1 MCFCRSLSVGTK
13 TGYRLFSVTAV
24 DKLDCIHEG
33 GIKELFTNT
42 HLTIIHIHGWPSLPE
57 TVVRFTL
64 FRLVCSC
71 MQAADGAL
79 SSLFVCIKSDI
90 RSRFQPRKPKHE
102 AKHTPSKEK
111 LLFSLSWNVPASRA
125 YNETS
130 HCFSKL
136 IQLENPLPVFP
147 VESPDVYIVER
158 LFSSSL
164 VVVVSLSMPRRM
176 NVYHFKKGTEICN
189 YSYSNNILS
198 VRLNRQ
204 VRAGHLSISKSV
216 VPAYS
221 YLLFLFCP
229 CEAISGVFGGVCLH
243 P

>member
-33 GIKELFTNT
+33 GNKEPFTNM
-42 HLTIIHIHGWPSLPE
+42 HLTSLHNSLVTFPSCGCGQIHFLQTSVFMHADSRQCSQFSICLHQKWHSESVWAKKSLTWSKMHTIKGEAPVFTFMTCAGVLNLHWNII
-57 TVVRFTL
+57 
-64 FRLVCSC
+64 
-71 MQAADGAL
+71 
-79 SSLFVCIKSDI
+79 
-90 RSRFQPRKPKHE
+90 
-102 AKHTPSKEK
+102 
-111 LLFSLSWNVPASRA
+111 
-125 YNETS
+125 
-130 HCFSKL
+130 HCFSKP
-136 IQLENPLPVFP
+136 IQMENPLPVSL

-204 VRAGHLSISKSV
+204 VRTGNSSISEPVAS
-216 VPAYS
+216 AYRH
-221 YLLFLFCP
+221 LLGFSFL
-229 CEAISGVFGGVCLH
+229 SLWSD
-243 P
+243 

>member
-1 MCFCRSLSVGTK
+1 MT
-13 TGYRLFSVTAV
+13 
-24 DKLDCIHEG
+24 
-33 GIKELFTNT
+33 
-42 HLTIIHIHGWPSLPE
+42 
-57 TVVRFTL
+57 
-64 FRLVCSC
+64 
-71 MQAADGAL
+71 
-79 SSLFVCIKSDI
+79 
-90 RSRFQPRKPKHE
+90 
-102 AKHTPSKEK
+102 
-111 LLFSLSWNVPASRA
+111 
-125 YNETS
+125 
-130 HCFSKL
+130 
-136 IQLENPLPVFP
+136 P

-204 VRAGHLSISKSV
+204 VRTGRSCTREAV
-216 VPAYS
+216 APAYS

-229 CEAISGVFGGVCLH
+229 CKAISGVFGGVCLH

>member
-1 MCFCRSLSVGTK
+1 M
-13 TGYRLFSVTAV
+13 
-24 DKLDCIHEG
+24 E
-33 GIKELFTNT
+33 NT
-42 HLTIIHIHGWPSLPE
+42 
-57 TVVRFTL
+57 
-64 FRLVCSC
+64 
-71 MQAADGAL
+71 
-79 SSLFVCIKSDI
+79 
-90 RSRFQPRKPKHE
+90 
-102 AKHTPSKEK
+102 
-111 LLFSLSWNVPASRA
+111 
-125 YNETS
+125 
-130 HCFSKL
+130 
-136 IQLENPLPVFP
+136 LPVSP

-198 VRLNRQ
+198 VKLNRQ
-204 VRAGHLSISKSV
+204 VQTGDSSMSEV
-216 VPAYS
+216 VAPAYS